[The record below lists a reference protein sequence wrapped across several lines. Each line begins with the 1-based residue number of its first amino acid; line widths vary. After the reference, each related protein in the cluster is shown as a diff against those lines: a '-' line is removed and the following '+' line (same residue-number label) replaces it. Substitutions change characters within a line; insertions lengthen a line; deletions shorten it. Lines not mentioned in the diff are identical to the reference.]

1 MVDRVKS
8 IKVTYTCPQCKRSRR
23 KIYVPDI
30 DGFIDF
36 PGTIFCSCKNVCS
49 VPATVNDKDIE
60 WEKV

>member
-30 DGFIDF
+30 DGFIEF
-36 PGTIFCSCKNVCS
+36 PSEVFCSCKSLCFIQ
-49 VPATVNDKDIE
+49 PTVNDKDIE
-60 WEKV
+60 WEKA